1 MGIELYCD
9 KMSFYSSYTYWNKIR
24 EGILATTIKYIEAQN
39 FEIDETDEDDV
50 NHKGPNYNLY
60 LKELYEI
67 KMNVKNIISVANLRN
82 SIRNI
87 NTLIY
92 FDIKGLYS
100 LSNKSDCDG
109 FYSPG
114 DSFDICSL
122 LDKIKDSFDKET
134 DSDIYESIYN
144 NDENRFANSVYSVF
158 KESMMLNKKI
168 TIC

>member
-1 MGIELYCD
+1 MGITLYCD
-9 KMSFYSSYTYWNKIR
+9 KMSFSSSYTYWDQIR

-50 NHKGPNYNLY
+50 NHKCPNYNLY

-92 FDIKGLYS
+92 FDIKGIHTI
-100 LSNKSDCDG
+100 SNKSDCDG

-114 DSFDICSL
+114 DSYDICSL

-134 DSDIYESIYN
+134 DIYDSIYN

-158 KESMMLNKKI
+158 KESMNINKKVK
-168 TIC
+168 IC